1 MKGLKIM
8 EKREYIQL
16 PALNRNISE
25 EELLCIWE
33 FAKLPGEVQEQ
44 MLDRVK
50 GVLRKESIQKKIVPD
65 GIYSVMTDRINRYMA
80 ASRKML
86 KRAMTEACQLAA
98 FIYHECF
105 VLEISVEEFK
115 QEFPGYED
123 YIDVTVC
130 YIQQLIDRSKEKN

>member
-1 MKGLKIM
+1 MMKNK
-8 EKREYIQL
+8 EYIQL
-16 PALNRNISE
+16 PVLHRDISE

-33 FAKLPGEVQEQ
+33 FAKLPDEVQEQ

-50 GVLRKESIQKKIVPD
+50 EALREDVVQKDIVLD
-65 GIYSVMTDRINRYMA
+65 GDHVAMADRINRYMV

-86 KRAMTEACQLAA
+86 KRAMIETCQLAA
-98 FIYHECF
+98 FIYHECI
-105 VLEISVEEFK
+105 VLEVPVEALK

-130 YIQQLIDRSKEKN
+130 YIQQLIDRSKGKH

>member
-1 MKGLKIM
+1 M
-8 EKREYIQL
+8 ENKEYIQL

-33 FAKLPGEVQEQ
+33 FAKLPSEVQEQ

-50 GVLRKESIQKKIVPD
+50 EVLRKEVVQKKEVPD
-65 GIYSVMTDRINRYMA
+65 GAYAAMTDRIDRYME

-105 VLEISVEEFK
+105 VLEIPVEELK

-130 YIQQLIDRSKEKN
+130 YIQQLIDQSKGKG

>member
-1 MKGLKIM
+1 M
-8 EKREYIQL
+8 ENKEYIQL

-33 FAKLPGEVQEQ
+33 FAKLPDEVQEQ

-50 GVLRKESIQKKIVPD
+50 EVLREETIQKKKVPD
-65 GIYSVMTDRINRYMA
+65 EAYAAMTDRINRYMA
-80 ASRKML
+80 ASRRML

-105 VLEISVEEFK
+105 VLEIPVEDLK

-123 YIDVTVC
+123 YIDVTIG
-130 YIQQLIDRSKEKN
+130 YIQRLIDKSKKNK

>member
-1 MKGLKIM
+1 M
-8 EKREYIQL
+8 EKKEYIQL

-50 GVLRKESIQKKIVPD
+50 EVLRKDVVKKKTVPD
-65 GIYSVMTDRINRYMA
+65 GAYATMTDRVNRYMA

-105 VLEISVEEFK
+105 VLEVPVEELK

-130 YIQQLIDRSKEKN
+130 YIQQLIDRSKGKH

>member
-1 MKGLKIM
+1 M
-8 EKREYIQL
+8 ENKEYIQL
-16 PALNRNISE
+16 PALSRDISE

-33 FAKLPGEVQEQ
+33 FAKLPDEVQEQ
-44 MLDRVK
+44 MIGRVK
-50 GVLRKESIQKKIVPD
+50 EVLREEVVQKKTVPD
-65 GIYSVMTDRINRYMA
+65 GAYAAMQDRIKRYMD

-98 FIYHECF
+98 FVYHECF
-105 VLEISVEEFK
+105 VLEIPVGELK

-130 YIQQLIDRSKEKN
+130 YIQQLIDRCKEKH

>member
-1 MKGLKIM
+1 MKGLKTM
-8 EKREYIQL
+8 ENKEYIQL
-16 PALNRNISE
+16 PALSRDISE

-50 GVLRKESIQKKIVPD
+50 EVLREDVVQKKTVPD
-65 GIYSVMTDRINRYMA
+65 GAYAAMTDRVNRYMD
-80 ASRKML
+80 ASRRML
-86 KRAMTEACQLAA
+86 KRAMIEACQLAA

-105 VLEISVEEFK
+105 VLEISVENLK

-130 YIQQLIDRSKEKN
+130 YIQKLVDKSKKG

>member
-1 MKGLKIM
+1 M
-8 EKREYIQL
+8 ENKEYIQL
-16 PALNRNISE
+16 PALSREISD

-50 GVLRKESIQKKIVPD
+50 SVLREEAIQKKAETDVA
-65 GIYSVMTDRINRYMA
+65 YAAMRDRINRYMA

-105 VLEISVEEFK
+105 VLEIPVEELK

-130 YIQQLIDRSKEKN
+130 YIQQLIDRSKGKN

>member
-1 MKGLKIM
+1 M

-65 GIYSVMTDRINRYMA
+65 GIYSVKTDRINRYGSIA
-80 ASRKML
+80 
-86 KRAMTEACQLAA
+86 
-98 FIYHECF
+98 
-105 VLEISVEEFK
+105 
-115 QEFPGYED
+115 ED
-123 YIDVTVC
+123 VKTC
-130 YIQQLIDRSKEKN
+130 NDRSMSAGSIYISRMLCIGNFSGRIETGVPGVRGLY

>member
-1 MKGLKIM
+1 MM
-8 EKREYIQL
+8 ENKEYIQL
-16 PALNRNISE
+16 PALSRDISE

-33 FAKLPGEVQEQ
+33 FAKLPDEVQEQ
-44 MLDRVK
+44 MIGRVK
-50 GVLRKESIQKKIVPD
+50 EVLREEVVQKKTVPD
-65 GIYSVMTDRINRYMA
+65 GAYAAMQDRIKRYMD

-98 FIYHECF
+98 FVYHECF
-105 VLEISVEEFK
+105 VLEIPAGELK

-130 YIQQLIDRSKEKN
+130 YIQQLIDRSKGKH

>member
-1 MKGLKIM
+1 M
-8 EKREYIQL
+8 ENKEYIQL
-16 PALNRNISE
+16 PALSRDISE

-33 FAKLPGEVQEQ
+33 FAKLPEEVQEQ
-44 MLDRVK
+44 MISRVK
-50 GVLRKESIQKKIVPD
+50 EVLREETVQKKAAPD
-65 GIYSVMTDRINRYMA
+65 GAYAAMQDRINRYMD

-105 VLEISVEEFK
+105 ALEIPVEELK

-130 YIQQLIDRSKEKN
+130 YIQQLIARSKGKH